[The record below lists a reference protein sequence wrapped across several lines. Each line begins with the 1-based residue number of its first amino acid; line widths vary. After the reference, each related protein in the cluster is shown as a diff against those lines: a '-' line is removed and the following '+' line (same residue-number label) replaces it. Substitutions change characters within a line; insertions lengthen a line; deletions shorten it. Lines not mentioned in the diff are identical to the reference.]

1 MTAAGGLALGRGP
14 LQRTIR
20 HDKRN
25 DRLVFGETERVYRD
39 AGFTFHASE
48 LPSIKAT
55 DFRTA
60 LMSCLADD
68 EQVYVVEGDYQEFD
82 DEYSTPGPVSF
93 VQREG
98 KLLVR
103 VEVVTKAHEEDAEG
117 SPEPLYRSALQPYL
131 TRRRAALQNVEM
143 FGSQV
148 TSPWVW
154 DFDIECSL
162 RQRTLED
169 LYEIGHGAIA
179 LLDAF
184 ASGHLTRET
193 TLDLLRARHADV
205 LLGQPE
211 GPWLDVKSSHYDLDS
226 TQGKISLAQAVSR
239 FANAEF
245 GGIVVVGMKGKKVP
259 GGEVIHSVH
268 PVPVDGRT
276 LRRYQSALEH
286 HLYPPPD
293 LLDIEHYETDGKG
306 IVFLHIP
313 PQPEE
318 LKPFLVHGA
327 VVDGQVE
334 GAFISIVRRRGE
346 GSIPITAPAIHSTL
360 AAGRALLRRGQ
371 VPDQPAD

>member
-1 MTAAGGLALGRGP
+1 MQPLTATQLGGVQ

-20 HDKRN
+20 YDRRH
-25 DRLVFGETERVYRD
+25 DRLLFGETERAYRD
-39 AGFTFHASE
+39 AGFAFHTSE
-48 LPSIKAT
+48 LAPIKAT
-55 DFRTA
+55 DFRPVLTR
-60 LMSCLADD
+60 CVADN
-68 EQVYVVEGDYQEFD
+68 EQVYVAEGDYDEFD
-82 DEYSTPGPVSF
+82 DEYSPPGPVSF

-103 VEVVTKAHEEDAEG
+103 VEVVTKAHEDDDEG
-117 SPEPLYRSALQPYL
+117 SPEPLYRSALHPYL
-131 TRRRAALQNVEM
+131 TRRRATLRNVEM
-143 FGSQV
+143 VSSQV

-154 DFDIECSL
+154 YFDIECSL
-162 RQRTLED
+162 RQRTLKD
-169 LYEIGHGAIA
+169 LHEIGHGAKA

-184 ASGHLTRET
+184 ASGRLTRET
-193 TLDLLRARHADV
+193 TMDLLRARQADV
-205 LLGQPE
+205 LVGQPE
-211 GPWLDVKSSHYDLDS
+211 GPWLDVKSSHYNLDS
-226 TQGKISLAQAVSR
+226 TQGKISLAQSVSR
-239 FANAEF
+239 FANAEY

-259 GGEVIHSVH
+259 GGEVIHSIH

-293 LLDIEHYETDGKG
+293 LLDIEHYETHGQG
-306 IVFLHIP
+306 IVFLHVP

-346 GSIPITAPAIHSTL
+346 GSIPITASAIHSTL

-371 VPDQPAD
+371 IPDEAGE